1 MAILAALL
9 VWWSAMPVP
18 ARAESCDKP
27 LVEVFRDVAP
37 SVVLISAFSIDPF
50 KLRNR
55 IVPVIGSGVI
65 FDAGGLII
73 ANSHIVLNRTQ
84 VVVVTADGVMRP
96 AAVLGADPILDLAV
110 LRLDAQV
117 DGLPAARL
125 GDSDQLQV
133 GDEVLAIG
141 NSFGLEQTA
150 SHGIVS
156 GLRRI
161 LPKTPMSWLQPLIQ
175 TDAAIN
181 PGNSGGPL
189 VNRCGEVVGINS
201 AMLVNAEN
209 IGFSVPANLAKEVI
223 PQLIQ
228 QGRVIRPWYGINGKL
243 VSEALRGLLRVPL
256 VPGFLI
262 ETIEPGSPPER
273 AGLRGGSFALSI
285 GQDEFLLGGDI
296 ITKVNGVGLTDLA
309 SLVSV
314 VNSLKVGD
322 RVRLDYFRNG
332 QMGFVDILLPERP
345 TLPGDLPPE
354 EGAIQ

>member
-1 MAILAALL
+1 MRSGMAILAALL
-9 VWWSAMPVP
+9 VWWSAMSVP

-189 VNRCGEVVGINS
+189 VNQ
-201 AMLVNAEN
+201 
-209 IGFSVPANLAKEVI
+209 IG
-223 PQLIQ
+223 
-228 QGRVIRPWYGINGKL
+228 
-243 VSEALRGLLRVPL
+243 
-256 VPGFLI
+256 
-262 ETIEPGSPPER
+262 R
-273 AGLRGGSFALSI
+273 AH
-285 GQDEFLLGGDI
+285 
-296 ITKVNGVGLTDLA
+296 V
-309 SLVSV
+309 
-314 VNSLKVGD
+314 
-322 RVRLDYFRNG
+322 
-332 QMGFVDILLPERP
+332 
-345 TLPGDLPPE
+345 
-354 EGAIQ
+354 